1 MTTDKSGLESSK
13 MVKSP
18 FVQFFKRGWENIV
31 RLMAANVLFI
41 LFNIPSIVISY
52 FFSSF
57 FLLAFCRAFNLDSF
71 IYISNETGN
80 NVVSYEMFILLLV
93 FFINVL
99 VSSCLV
105 CVGPFQAGFAN
116 LYKNIRN
123 GTSVSLF
130 SDFKSGVKN
139 NVGKSIITMVFG
151 IVITFILLF
160 AITFY
165 SSINKVIM
173 VLFIVLFFA
182 FILVQNFVYQLIV
195 STDLSLFKIYKN
207 AILFL
212 FIRFIPCI
220 GLALITFLFYIAI
233 PFFLLMSASYLTLG
247 IFVFLYSF
255 LCISWVQYF
264 LNSYTRRLIER
275 FVKESAT
282 ENGAYSD
289 DNDKINNVTSEN
301 TDS

>member
-1 MTTDKSGLESSK
+1 MDNSGNK
-13 MVKSP
+13 KDIVIG
-18 FVQFFKRGWENIV
+18 FFKNGWANNV

-41 LFNIPSIVISY
+41 LFNIPSILLSYFLSSSFVFVFSRIFNWDSLLRNDDDVISY
-52 FFSSF
+52 WMYM
-57 FLLAFCRAFNLDSF
+57 LL
-71 IYISNETGN
+71 II
-80 NVVSYEMFILLLV
+80 
-93 FFINVL
+93 FFINAL
-99 VSSCLV
+99 VSSCLI
-105 CVGPFQAGFAN
+105 CIGPFQAGFSN

-123 GTSVSLF
+123 GSSVSLF
-130 SDFKSGVKN
+130 SDFKSGLKN
-139 NVGKSIITMVFG
+139 NVGKSIGAMIIG
-151 IVITFILLF
+151 LLATFISLLAVSFYINFNKYLAILFVILMF
-160 AITFY
+160 AL
-165 SSINKVIM
+165 
-173 VLFIVLFFA
+173 VLI
-182 FILVQNFVYQLIV
+182 QNFVYQLIV

-207 AILFL
+207 AFL
-212 FIRFIPCI
+212 LLLIRFIPNI
-220 GLALITFLFYIAI
+220 GVSLVVFVFYIAV
-233 PFFLLMSASYLTLG
+233 PFYLLMSASYLTLG

>member
-1 MTTDKSGLESSK
+1 MDNSGNK
-13 MVKSP
+13 KDIVIG
-18 FVQFFKRGWENIV
+18 FFKNGWANNV

-41 LFNIPSIVISY
+41 LFNIPSILLSYFLSSSFVFVFSRIFNWDSLLRNDDDVISY
-52 FFSSF
+52 WMYM
-57 FLLAFCRAFNLDSF
+57 LL
-71 IYISNETGN
+71 II
-80 NVVSYEMFILLLV
+80 
-93 FFINVL
+93 FFINAL
-99 VSSCLV
+99 VSSCLI
-105 CVGPFQAGFAN
+105 CIGPFQAGFSN

-123 GTSVSLF
+123 GSSVSLF
-130 SDFKSGVKN
+130 SDFKSGLKN
-139 NVGKSIITMVFG
+139 NVGKSIGAMIIG
-151 IVITFILLF
+151 LLATFISLLAVSFYINFNKYLAILFVILMF
-160 AITFY
+160 AL
-165 SSINKVIM
+165 
-173 VLFIVLFFA
+173 VLI
-182 FILVQNFVYQLIV
+182 QNFVYQLIV

-207 AILFL
+207 AFL
-212 FIRFIPCI
+212 LLLIRFIPNI
-220 GLALITFLFYIAI
+220 GVSLVVFVFYIAV
-233 PFFLLMSASYLTLG
+233 PFYLLLSASYLTLG

>member
-1 MTTDKSGLESSK
+1 MDNSGNK
-13 MVKSP
+13 KDIVIG
-18 FVQFFKRGWENIV
+18 FFKNGWANIV

-41 LFNIPSIVISY
+41 LFNIPSILLSYFLSSSFVFVFSRIFNWDSLLRNDDDVISY
-52 FFSSF
+52 WMYM
-57 FLLAFCRAFNLDSF
+57 LL
-71 IYISNETGN
+71 II
-80 NVVSYEMFILLLV
+80 
-93 FFINVL
+93 FFINAL
-99 VSSCLV
+99 VSSCLI
-105 CVGPFQAGFAN
+105 CIGPFQAGFSN

-123 GTSVSLF
+123 GSSVSLF
-130 SDFKSGVKN
+130 SDFKSGLKN
-139 NVGKSIITMVFG
+139 NVGKSIGAMIIG
-151 IVITFILLF
+151 LLATFISLLAVSFYINFNKYLAMLFVILMF
-160 AITFY
+160 AL
-165 SSINKVIM
+165 
-173 VLFIVLFFA
+173 VLI
-182 FILVQNFVYQLIV
+182 QNFVYQLIV

-207 AILFL
+207 AFL
-212 FIRFIPCI
+212 LLLIRFIPNI
-220 GLALITFLFYIAI
+220 GVSLVVFVFYIAV
-233 PFFLLMSASYLTLG
+233 PFYLLMSASYLTLG

>member
-13 MVKSP
+13 IVKSP

-57 FLLAFCRAFNLDSF
+57 FLLAFSRAFNLDSF

-80 NVVSYEMFILLLV
+80 NVVSYEMFIFLLV

-139 NVGKSIITMVFG
+139 NVGKSIITMVIG

-182 FILVQNFVYQLIV
+182 FILIQNFVYQLIV

-220 GLALITFLFYIAI
+220 GLALITFIFYIAI

-255 LCISWVQYF
+255 LCLSWVQYF

>member
-1 MTTDKSGLESSK
+1 MDNSGNK
-13 MVKSP
+13 KDIVIG
-18 FVQFFKRGWENIV
+18 FFKNGWANNV

-41 LFNIPSIVISY
+41 LFNIPSILLSY
-52 FFSSF
+52 FLSSSF
-57 FLLAFCRAFNLDSF
+57 VFVFSRIFNWDSLLRNDDDV
-71 IYISNETGN
+71 T
-80 NVVSYEMFILLLV
+80 SYWMYMLLII
-93 FFINVL
+93 FFINAL
-99 VSSCLV
+99 VSSCLI
-105 CVGPFQAGFAN
+105 CIGPFQAGFSN

-123 GTSVSLF
+123 GSSVSLF
-130 SDFKSGVKN
+130 SDFKSGLKN
-139 NVGKSIITMVFG
+139 NVGKSIGAMIIG
-151 IVITFILLF
+151 LLATFISLLAVSFYINFNKYLAMLFVILMF
-160 AITFY
+160 AL
-165 SSINKVIM
+165 
-173 VLFIVLFFA
+173 VLI
-182 FILVQNFVYQLIV
+182 QNFVYQLIV

-207 AILFL
+207 AFL
-212 FIRFIPCI
+212 LLLIRFIPNI
-220 GLALITFLFYIAI
+220 GVSLVVFVFYIAV
-233 PFFLLMSASYLTLG
+233 PFYLLMSASYLTLG

>member
-1 MTTDKSGLESSK
+1 MDNSGNK
-13 MVKSP
+13 KDIVIG
-18 FVQFFKRGWENIV
+18 FFKNGWANIV

-41 LFNIPSIVISY
+41 LFNIPSILLSYFLSSSFVFVFSRIFNWDSLLRYDDDVISY
-52 FFSSF
+52 WMYM
-57 FLLAFCRAFNLDSF
+57 LL
-71 IYISNETGN
+71 II
-80 NVVSYEMFILLLV
+80 
-93 FFINVL
+93 FFINAL
-99 VSSCLV
+99 VSSCLI
-105 CVGPFQAGFAN
+105 CIGPFQAGFSN

-123 GTSVSLF
+123 GSSVSLF
-130 SDFKSGVKN
+130 SDFKSGLKN
-139 NVGKSIITMVFG
+139 NVGKSIGAMIIG
-151 IVITFILLF
+151 LLATFISLLAVSFYINFNKYLAMLFVILMF
-160 AITFY
+160 AL
-165 SSINKVIM
+165 
-173 VLFIVLFFA
+173 VLI
-182 FILVQNFVYQLIV
+182 QNFVYQLIV

-207 AILFL
+207 AFL
-212 FIRFIPCI
+212 LLLIRFIPNI
-220 GLALITFLFYIAI
+220 GVSLVVFVFYIAV
-233 PFFLLMSASYLTLG
+233 PFYLLMSASYLTLG

>member
-1 MTTDKSGLESSK
+1 MDNSGNK
-13 MVKSP
+13 KDIVIG
-18 FVQFFKRGWENIV
+18 FFKNGWANNV

-41 LFNIPSIVISY
+41 LFNIPSILLSYFLSSSFVFVFSRIFNWDSLLRNDDDVISY
-52 FFSSF
+52 WMYM
-57 FLLAFCRAFNLDSF
+57 LL
-71 IYISNETGN
+71 II
-80 NVVSYEMFILLLV
+80 
-93 FFINVL
+93 FFINAL
-99 VSSCLV
+99 VSSCLI
-105 CVGPFQAGFAN
+105 CIGPFQAGFSN

-123 GTSVSLF
+123 GSSVSLF
-130 SDFKSGVKN
+130 SDFKSGLKN
-139 NVGKSIITMVFG
+139 NVGKSIGAMIIG
-151 IVITFILLF
+151 LLATFISLLAVSFYINFNKYLAMLFVILMF
-160 AITFY
+160 AL
-165 SSINKVIM
+165 
-173 VLFIVLFFA
+173 VLI
-182 FILVQNFVYQLIV
+182 QNFVYQLIV

-207 AILFL
+207 AFL
-212 FIRFIPCI
+212 LLLIRFIPNI
-220 GLALITFLFYIAI
+220 GVSLVVFVFYIAV
-233 PFFLLMSASYLTLG
+233 PFYLLMSASYLTLG